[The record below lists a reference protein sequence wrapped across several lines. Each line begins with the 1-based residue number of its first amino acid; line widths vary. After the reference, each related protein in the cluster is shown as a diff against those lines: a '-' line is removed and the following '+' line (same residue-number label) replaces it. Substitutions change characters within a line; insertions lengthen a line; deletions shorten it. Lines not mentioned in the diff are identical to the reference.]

1 MRNVAQRTIL
11 VCYIKY
17 RSVTAGVGCLARLS
31 LSLRCEEPEEDEG
44 AGAAVATVAVL
55 ASPFEA

>member
-1 MRNVAQRTIL
+1 MRNVVRRIIL
-11 VCYIKY
+11 VCYFKY

-44 AGAAVATVAVL
+44 AGAAAVAVV